1 MAGSVALFASGF
13 ASDDKKPPAADRHA
27 KITRERVRGE
37 WRRPNQEILRIS
49 GKVRVKDAN
58 TLVFDD
64 GTEVD
69 VGGGMDAPDLEQK
82 GQIGDSFYPCGK
94 DAAEFLKKLIGDQTV
109 TFLASGDQDRDAK
122 RMRGH
127 TLIGET
133 SLEIEMIRNG
143 WAISHHSGTTAWEI
157 IARENKRGLWR
168 GKFIEPEQWRKGDRL
183 PGEKDAP
190 AEDKKPQR
198 TERQSKVVK
207 EEVGPPDRKVLK
219 ITGKVKVLDAHAIQF
234 EDKTEIELNGGMD
247 APDLEQKGRIGDT
260 FYPCGKEAA
269 EFLKKLIG
277 NQEVTFYCES
287 DKGNRLRGD
296 CFVGETCLQNE
307 MVRNGWAVSDHSGM
321 DAWAMIAWE
330 NKRGLWRGE
339 FISPKRWRKGERL
352 PGEEDAA
359 AEDKAAAALQE
370 IGAKT
375 KIEDSH
381 VVSLYLRS
389 DKVADATLEH
399 LKKLPHL
406 RFLNLA
412 EEGNAPKITN
422 AGLAHLAGL
431 TKLKSLHL
439 ARFNGATDAGLVHL
453 KGLTALE
460 TLEITHTKSID
471 GSGLVHLRELRRL
484 ESLNFNH
491 TPVTDDT
498 LAHVKDFTKLKSL
511 GLRATKITDAG
522 LKHLQALENLEQ
534 LNLWETNIT
543 DDGLALVAKMP
554 QIKHLLLVAAEITA
568 DGLKHLENMPVLEDL
583 ELRHVKGD
591 DDVVLEHV
599 GRMAHLKRLEFHDMK
614 ATESGL
620 KHLGKLTNLEVL
632 LISGSRIPEAG
643 FAHLKGLTGLKN
655 LNLSKVPINDEGLA
669 HLKGLTALEELHL
682 TKTKV
687 TDAGL
692 VYLKGMTNLQTL
704 GLMETQVSD
713 AGLEQLAGLTK
724 LRNVSLLHTRV
735 TDEGVK
741 KLKEALPKLD
751 VYYR

>member
-1 MAGSVALFASGF
+1 MASSVALFANGF
-13 ASDDKKPPAADRHA
+13 TSDGKRPPAADRQA
-27 KITRERVRGE
+27 KVTRERVRGQ
-37 WRRPNQEILRIS
+37 WRHPDEEILRIT
-49 GKVRVKDAN
+49 GKVKVKDAN

-82 GQIGDSFYPCGK
+82 GHIGESFYFCGK

-109 TFLASGDQDRDAK
+109 TFFAGRDQDRDAK

-127 TLIGET
+127 SFICET

-143 WAISHHSGTTAWEI
+143 WAISDHSGTIAWEI

-183 PGEKDAP
+183 PGE
-190 AEDKKPQR
+190 ED
-198 TERQSKVVK
+198 S
-207 EEVGPPDRKVLK
+207 
-219 ITGKVKVLDAHAIQF
+219 
-234 EDKTEIELNGGMD
+234 
-247 APDLEQKGRIGDT
+247 
-260 FYPCGKEAA
+260 AA
-269 EFLKKLIG
+269 E
-277 NQEVTFYCES
+277 E
-287 DKGNRLRGD
+287 
-296 CFVGETCLQNE
+296 
-307 MVRNGWAVSDHSGM
+307 
-321 DAWAMIAWE
+321 
-330 NKRGLWRGE
+330 
-339 FISPKRWRKGERL
+339 
-352 PGEEDAA
+352 
-359 AEDKAAAALQE
+359 KAAAALQE
-370 IGAKT
+370 FGAKT
-375 KIEDSH
+375 KIEDGH
-381 VVSLYLRS
+381 VVSLYLQS
-389 DKVADATLEH
+389 DKIADSTLEH

-406 RFLNLA
+406 RSLSLA
-412 EEGNAPKITN
+412 EQGNDPKITN
-422 AGLAHLAGL
+422 AGLAQLAGL

-439 ARFNGATDAGLVHL
+439 ARLNGTTDAGLVHL
-453 KGLTALE
+453 KGLTTLE
-460 TLEITHTKSID
+460 NLEITHTKSID

-498 LAHVKDFTKLKSL
+498 LEHVKDFTKLKSL

-543 DDGLALVAKMP
+543 DDGLARVAKMP

-568 DGLKHLENMPVLEDL
+568 DGLKHLENMPFLEDL

-599 GRMAHLKRLEFHDMK
+599 GRMAHLKRLEFHDIK
-614 ATESGL
+614 ASESGL

-632 LISGSRIPEAG
+632 LISGSRIPDAG

-655 LNLSKVPINDEGLA
+655 LNLSKVPITDDGLA

-682 TKTKV
+682 TETKV

-692 VYLKGMTNLQTL
+692 AYLKGMTNLQTL
-704 GLMETQVSD
+704 GLMETQVRD

-741 KLKEALPKLD
+741 KLKEALPKLE